1 MPHVAITGSTGH
13 VGAGAAR
20 ILSAAGVPAR
30 LIVRDPDRAPDLP
43 HTEVVRA
50 EYDHV
55 RRCVAALEGIDTVFM
70 VSIVDGAE
78 RLTAHQDFVDAAVQ
92 AGVRHVVYL
101 SFVGA
106 DEHAASI
113 YPREHGATEAYLA
126 ATDLDTTIVRSNYF
140 AESLLH
146 FHTGGQISGP
156 VGDGRI
162 SAVARDDVA
171 AAVAAV
177 LADPSE
183 HVAKTYEL
191 TGAEALSFA
200 DIAALFETV
209 LGEPCDF
216 VDQTDEQARASRS
229 SLRAPEEILQ
239 DWLSMY
245 VAVRQGAH
253 GHVTGDVRHLLGHD
267 PELAISALSRLQE

>member
-20 ILSAAGVPAR
+20 ILSAAGVSAR
-30 LIVRDPDRAPDLP
+30 LLVRDPDRAPDLP

-55 RRCVAALEGIDTVFM
+55 PRCVAALEGIDTVFM

-140 AESLLH
+140 AESLMH
-146 FHTGGQISGP
+146 FYTGDQISGP

-177 LADPSE
+177 LADPSG

-200 DIAALFETV
+200 DIAALIEKV

-229 SLRAPEEILQ
+229 SLRAPDEILQ

-253 GHVTGDVRHLLGHD
+253 GHVTGDVRHLLGRD